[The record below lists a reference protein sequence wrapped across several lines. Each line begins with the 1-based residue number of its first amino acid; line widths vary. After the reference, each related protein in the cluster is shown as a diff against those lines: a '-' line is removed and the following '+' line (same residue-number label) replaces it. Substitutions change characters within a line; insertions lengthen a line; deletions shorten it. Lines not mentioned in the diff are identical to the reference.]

1 MKANKF
7 FAVALAALT
16 MVSFNACKGQ
26 NQGGGDDPDPEKET
40 TLTLNPTA
48 LTLNVGDEA
57 TIAATVEATWTI
69 TDETVATVT
78 PANDGGKSANVKA
91 LKAGNAIIT
100 ATTKGGQTKTCV
112 VSVNAGG
119 GGQGEKTIDAKRIWP
134 VILDGVTSEKYA
146 SLIAGDFRP
155 DDVENH
161 LYIWAEG
168 ETYAAGEGTG
178 KNFFGNTEGYMAL
191 TVVAPQ
197 GWSGAGFNVAKAESV
212 AAAKA
217 LQAAIAANPDKFF
230 LHIGIK
236 ATNAGNHQFYVFN
249 AAEGRSFAIGT
260 ATIEAGAVIGDFER
274 DGEWYEFDVPMAQFA
289 TAIAGETI
297 GNDLNILC
305 FLSGAQVGAQLNL
318 DAVYFYEKE

>member
-16 MVSFNACKGQ
+16 LVSFNACNK
-26 NQGGGDDPDPEKET
+26 NNGGDDPKPEEET

-119 GGQGEKTIDAKRIWP
+119 GGGGDKTIDAKRIWP
-134 VILDGVTSEKYA
+134 VVLDAVTAEKNA
-146 SLIAGDFRP
+146 SIIAGDFRVN
-155 DDVENH
+155 DVDNF
-161 LYIWAEG
+161 LYIWPAG
-168 ETYAAGEGTG
+168 ESYIAGEGTG
-178 KNFFGNTEGYMAL
+178 KNYFGNTEGYVAL
-191 TVVAPQ
+191 TVAQ
-197 GWSGAGFNVAKAESV
+197 WNQAWSGLGFCINNAD
-212 AAAKA
+212 
-217 LQAAIAANPDKFF
+217 AITAMQGLKEAIVANPDKFY
-230 LHIGIK
+230 LHLGMK
-236 ATNAGNHQFYVFN
+236 ATNAGNHQFYTFGN
-249 AAEGRSFAIGT
+249 AATSFNIGQ
-260 ATIEAGAVIGDFER
+260 AAIEAGPVIGDFER
-274 DGEWYEFDVPMAQFA
+274 DGEWHGFDIPLAQFA
-289 TAIAGETI
+289 SAIANANVEAGI
-297 GNDLNILC
+297 NILC
-305 FLSGAQVGAQLNL
+305 ALSGAQIGAQLNM

>member
-16 MVSFNACKGQ
+16 LVSFNACNK
-26 NQGGGDDPDPEKET
+26 NNGGDDPKPEEET

-119 GGQGEKTIDAKRIWP
+119 GGGGGDKTIDAKRIWA
-134 VILDGVTSEKYA
+134 VVLDGVTAEKNA
-146 SLIAGDFRP
+146 SIIAGDLRVN
-155 DDVENH
+155 DVDNH
-161 LYIWAEG
+161 LYIWASG
-168 ETYAAGEGTG
+168 ETYNAGEGTG
-178 KNFFGNTEGYMAL
+178 KNYFGNTEGYVAL
-191 TVVAPQ
+191 VCAAPA
-197 GWSGAGFNVAKAESV
+197 GWSGGGFCIENAESV
-212 AAAKA
+212 AAIQELK
-217 LQAAIAANPDKFF
+217 AAIVANPDKFY
-230 LHIGIK
+230 LHLGLK
-236 ATNAGNHQFYVFN
+236 ATNAGNHQFYMF
-249 AAEGRSFAIGT
+249 GT
-260 ATIEAGAVIGDFER
+260 AATSFNIGQAAIEAGSVIGDFER
-274 DGEWYEFDVPMAQFA
+274 DGEWHGFDIPLAQFA
-289 TAIAGETI
+289 SAIANADVVSGI
-297 GNDLNILC
+297 NILC
-305 FLSGAQVGAQLNL
+305 FLSGNQPGAQLNM

>member
-16 MVSFNACKGQ
+16 LVSFNACNK
-26 NQGGGDDPDPEKET
+26 NNGGDDPKPEEET

-48 LTLNVGDEA
+48 LTLNVGEEA

-119 GGQGEKTIDAKRIWP
+119 GGGGDKTIDAKRIWP
-134 VILDGVTSEKYA
+134 VVLDAVTAEKNA
-146 SLIAGDFRP
+146 SIIAGDFRVN
-155 DDVENH
+155 DVDNF
-161 LYIWAEG
+161 LYIWPAG
-168 ETYAAGEGTG
+168 ESYIAGEGTG
-178 KNFFGNTEGYMAL
+178 KNYFGNTEGYVAL
-191 TVVAPQ
+191 TVAQ
-197 GWSGAGFNVAKAESV
+197 WNQAWSGLGFCINNAD
-212 AAAKA
+212 
-217 LQAAIAANPDKFF
+217 AITAMQGLKEAIVANPDKFY
-230 LHIGIK
+230 LHLGMK
-236 ATNAGNHQFYVFN
+236 ATNAGNHQFYTFGN
-249 AAEGRSFAIGT
+249 AATSFNIGQ
-260 ATIEAGAVIGDFER
+260 AAIEAGPVIGDFER
-274 DGEWYEFDVPMAQFA
+274 DGEWHGFDIPLAQFA
-289 TAIAGETI
+289 SAIANANVEAGI
-297 GNDLNILC
+297 NILC
-305 FLSGAQVGAQLNL
+305 ALSGAQIGAQLNM

>member
-16 MVSFNACKGQ
+16 LVSFNACNK
-26 NQGGGDDPDPEKET
+26 NNGGDDPKPEEET

-119 GGQGEKTIDAKRIWP
+119 GGGGDKTIDAKRIWP
-134 VILDGVTSEKYA
+134 VV
-146 SLIAGDFRP
+146 
-155 DDVENH
+155 
-161 LYIWAEG
+161 
-168 ETYAAGEGTG
+168 
-178 KNFFGNTEGYMAL
+178 
-191 TVVAPQ
+191 
-197 GWSGAGFNVAKAESV
+197 
-212 AAAKA
+212 
-217 LQAAIAANPDKFF
+217 
-230 LHIGIK
+230 
-236 ATNAGNHQFYVFN
+236 
-249 AAEGRSFAIGT
+249 
-260 ATIEAGAVIGDFER
+260 
-274 DGEWYEFDVPMAQFA
+274 
-289 TAIAGETI
+289 
-297 GNDLNILC
+297 
-305 FLSGAQVGAQLNL
+305 L
-318 DAVYFYEKE
+318 DAVTAE